1 LPGSASVDSE
11 KVCRQDANVTYVF
24 GAWDGQVVTYATEEY
39 YRQSGSYNMKMLLG
53 SIETAKGKRYYVISG
68 N

>member
-1 LPGSASVDSE
+1 
-11 KVCRQDANVTYVF
+11 
-24 GAWDGQVVTYATEEY
+24 VVTYATEEY